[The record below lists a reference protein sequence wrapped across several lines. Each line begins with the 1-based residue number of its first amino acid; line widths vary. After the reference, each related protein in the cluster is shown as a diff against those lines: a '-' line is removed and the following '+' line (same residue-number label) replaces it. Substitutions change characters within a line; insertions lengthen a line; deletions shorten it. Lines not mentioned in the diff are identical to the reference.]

1 MTVGERIRAARIRCG
16 LTQRAL
22 GNRAWIAEPTIRRY
36 ELGNLN
42 PKIET
47 IKKIAKAMSV
57 PQQLLMG
64 EQPFP
69 DPFLLVDYS
78 EDQVIEKMRM
88 ETGDV
93 IVEENA
99 MFDHKVNAI
108 EMALEYVEINESG
121 VEKIVF
127 RGGFME
133 AISSGIFEDAR
144 KYKRYVKPRMGLTDI
159 EREVLNQFD
168 RLNDDG
174 KEKAVELVSDLADDP
189 KYQKRDHNEK

>member
-78 EDQVIEKMRM
+78 EDQVIEK
-88 ETGDV
+88 
-93 IVEENA
+93 I
-99 MFDHKVNAI
+99 KI
-108 EMALEYVEINESG
+108 E
-121 VEKIVF
+121 VF
-127 RGGFME
+127 R
-133 AISSGIFEDAR
+133 
-144 KYKRYVKPRMGLTDI
+144 KPQNFKLKAPKTDHP
-159 EREVLNQFD
+159 L
-168 RLNDDG
+168 
-174 KEKAVELVSDLADDP
+174 KALAVSESTWLVT
-189 KYQKRDHNEK
+189 